1 MHVRLAAFAAPNGLL
16 SALPWPI
23 MSEGT
28 GDEENVTGYCL
39 TFTCFRVTFQVF
51 IPFVTGDLAPLED
64 FHGSVVQIWPP
75 ALASHL
81 QQQETRRHGSVT
93 RAGDPSTVGFRGL
106 IWA

>member
-1 MHVRLAAFAAPNGLL
+1 M
-16 SALPWPI
+16 PI

-28 GDEENVTGYCL
+28 GDEENVIGYCL

-75 ALASHL
+75 LVKSVDWPPSHRFDDTSVAALS
-81 QQQETRRHGSVT
+81 RRIYNNRKPVVRKCHSS
-93 RAGDPSTVGFRGL
+93 R
-106 IWA
+106 